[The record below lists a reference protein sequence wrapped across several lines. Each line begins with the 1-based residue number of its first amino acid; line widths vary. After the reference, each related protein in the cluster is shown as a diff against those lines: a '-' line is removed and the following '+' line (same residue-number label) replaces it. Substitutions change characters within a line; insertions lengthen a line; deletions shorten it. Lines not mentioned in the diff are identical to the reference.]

1 MAVRK
6 LSLVNILDYVWLT
19 LIILQCHSIY
29 TVKSEPLTLIV
40 PLLITTVTLL
50 LFNLLRFT
58 LSLNFIHKFIYML
71 GLYFTAIVTFFLTNI
86 GANVTILNIT
96 KYFILFPL
104 FFLINS
110 MYMNR
115 KVLPALLSKFV
126 NVVVILAMFS
136 LFFWIFGTLLNVV
149 HPTST
154 VINQWS
160 GGRLINSYYNL
171 YFETQQMTFFGIHII
186 RNSGIFAESPI
197 WGLILSIA
205 YVIDLLILKSD
216 KNNKR
221 NIIILTMLS
230 TISTAGISIIGLAI
244 LYKIATNRHKAK
256 LLLFPVTV
264 GLGFSLLLLLNE
276 KSETVS
282 ANLRVDDYNIGFKVW
297 KASLWI
303 GHGLNNGILAIQSHI
318 ETFARG
324 VGYSNTLFVILAQGG
339 LFLFLIYFS
348 PMILLLFKKKINF
361 DFKFA
366 IILFLILVT
375 TIIFEGTYLFFWI
388 LALSYSYLFFMILD
402 KNSIQNRQL

>member
-1 MAVRK
+1 MSVRK
-6 LSLVNILDYVWLT
+6 LSLIDILDYMWII
-19 LIILQCHSIY
+19 LIIVQCHSIY
-29 TVKSEPLTLIV
+29 TVKSEPFNLTV
-40 PLLITTVTLL
+40 LL
-50 LFNLLRFT
+50 LVTTAMLLLLNLLRFT
-58 LSLNFIHKFIYML
+58 LSIKFIHKFIYML
-71 GLYFTAIVTFFLTNI
+71 GLYFIAIVTFFLTNI
-86 GANVTILNIT
+86 GANLTILNIT
-96 KYFILFPL
+96 KYFIMLPL

-110 MYMNR
+110 IYMN
-115 KVLPALLSKFV
+115 KKILPALLSKFV
-126 NVVVILAMFS
+126 NVVVILAIFS

-171 YFETQQMTFFGIHII
+171 YFETQQMIFFGIHII

-205 YVIDLLILKSD
+205 YVTDLLILKSD

-230 TISTAGISIIGLAI
+230 TISTTGIIIIGLAI
-244 LYKIATNRHKAK
+244 LYKITTNRHKAK
-256 LLLFPVTV
+256 LLLFPVTL
-264 GLGFSLLLLLNE
+264 GLGFSLLLLLSE

-297 KASLWI
+297 KASFWI

-318 ETFARG
+318 PTFERSL
-324 VGYSNTLFVILAQGG
+324 GYSNTLFVILAQGG
-339 LFLFLIYFS
+339 LLLFLIYFS
-348 PMILLLFKKKINF
+348 PMILILFKKNINL

-366 IILFLILVT
+366 IILFFILVT
-375 TIIFEGTYLFFWI
+375 TIIFEGTFLFFWI
-388 LALSYSYLFFMILD
+388 LTLSYSYYSFVTLD
-402 KNSIQNRQL
+402 KTGT

>member
-6 LSLVNILDYVWLT
+6 LSLVDILDYVWLT
-19 LIILQCHSIY
+19 FIILQCHSIY
-29 TVKSEPLTLIV
+29 TVKSEPLNLIV

-96 KYFILFPL
+96 KYFIMFPL

-110 MYMNR
+110 IYMDR

-171 YFETQQMTFFGIHII
+171 YFETQQMIFFGIHII

-205 YVIDLLILKSD
+205 YVIDFLILKSD

-230 TISTAGISIIGLAI
+230 TISTTGISIIGLAI
-244 LYKIATNRHKAK
+244 LYKITTNRRKTK
-256 LLLFPVTV
+256 LLLLPVALS
-264 GLGFSLLLLLNE
+264 LGFSLLLLLTE

-282 ANLRVDDYNIGFKVW
+282 ANLRVDDYNIGFIVW
-297 KASLWI
+297 KTSLWI

-318 ETFARG
+318 PTFIRS

-339 LFLFLIYFS
+339 LLLFLIYFS
-348 PMILLLFKKKINF
+348 PMILILFKKNINL

-366 IILFLILVT
+366 IILFFILVT
-375 TIIFEGTYLFFWI
+375 TIIFEGTFLFLWI
-388 LALSYSYLFFMILD
+388 LTLSYSYFSFVTLD
-402 KNSIQNRQL
+402 KTGT

>member
-1 MAVRK
+1 
-6 LSLVNILDYVWLT
+6 
-19 LIILQCHSIY
+19 
-29 TVKSEPLTLIV
+29 
-40 PLLITTVTLL
+40 
-50 LFNLLRFT
+50 
-58 LSLNFIHKFIYML
+58 
-71 GLYFTAIVTFFLTNI
+71 
-86 GANVTILNIT
+86 
-96 KYFILFPL
+96 
-104 FFLINS
+104 
-110 MYMNR
+110 
-115 KVLPALLSKFV
+115 
-126 NVVVILAMFS
+126 
-136 LFFWIFGTLLNVV
+136 
-149 HPTST
+149 
-154 VINQWS
+154 
-160 GGRLINSYYNL
+160 
-171 YFETQQMTFFGIHII
+171 
-186 RNSGIFAESPI
+186 
-197 WGLILSIA
+197 
-205 YVIDLLILKSD
+205 
-216 KNNKR
+216 
-221 NIIILTMLS
+221 MLS

-264 GLGFSLLLLLNE
+264 GLGFS
-276 KSETVS
+276 
-282 ANLRVDDYNIGFKVW
+282 
-297 KASLWI
+297 WI